1 MHLLNNYMQDFWLF
15 LSIGFNHITDLKGYD
30 HILFLISISF
40 MYPLKHWKKG
50 AILITAFTIGHSITL
65 FLNVFNII
73 FIPSY
78 YVEILIPI
86 TIIFSI
92 IKVVIDQL
100 KPTIKTKNID
110 YFNYGL
116 ILFFG
121 LIHGAGF
128 SNYLKSILGKTAQI
142 WTKLCAFNIGIELGQ
157 IIILSFF
164 LLFTSIF
171 VSLLKINIKYFI
183 YFIAVCTIFLS
194 IQMII
199 QRI

>member
-1 MHLLNNYMQDFWLF
+1 
-15 LSIGFNHITDLKGYD
+15 
-30 HILFLISISF
+30 
-40 MYPLKHWKKG
+40 
-50 AILITAFTIGHSITL
+50 SITL

-128 SNYLKSILGKTAQI
+128 SNYLKSIMGKTAQI